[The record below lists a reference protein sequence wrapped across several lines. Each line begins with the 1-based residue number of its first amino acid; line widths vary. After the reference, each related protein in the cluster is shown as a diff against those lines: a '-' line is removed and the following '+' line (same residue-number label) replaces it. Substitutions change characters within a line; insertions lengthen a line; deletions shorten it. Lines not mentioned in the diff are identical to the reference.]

1 MRALVVDDDL
11 INRKYLQ
18 VLLKDFGAC
27 DIAENGKDAVA
38 LVAKA
43 LDKDETYYDIIFLD
57 IMMPEMNG
65 HETLTAIREL
75 EENKGLE
82 VGNGSKV
89 VMVTCLED
97 KKNILSSFREGCEY
111 YLVKPLQPD
120 KIYTL
125 LSELGL
131 KKD

>member
-18 VLLKDFGAC
+18 VLLKDYGAC
-27 DIAENGKDAVA
+27 DVAENGKGAIA
-38 LVAKA
+38 LIQKA
-43 LDKDETYYDIIFLD
+43 LDENEAYYDVIFLD

-65 HETLTAIREL
+65 HETLTAIRSY
-75 EENKGLE
+75 EEKKGID
-82 VGNGSKV
+82 VGNGAKV

-111 YLVKPLQPD
+111 YLVKPLQPE
-120 KIYTL
+120 KIYNL
-125 LSELGL
+125 LTELGL
-131 KKD
+131 EKD